1 MLYIPKINDYLI
13 FLTDEELKDF
23 VAVNFGEYFKSTREK
38 LYSKLIEEQN
48 VRKVAE
54 SIYIFLTTPDKVEKY
69 AKIMQSNS
77 CDKYVHH
84 YDIEILNL
92 FDLELQLIKTK
103 PMIKNKLKELLNQ
116 LKKFKVQTILVLGY
130 K

>member
-23 VAVNFGEYFKSTREK
+23 AAVNFGEYFKSTREK

-54 SIYIFLTTPDKVEKY
+54 SIYIFLTTPDEIEKY